1 MRYASAQKTASRLL
15 APLVLCLSVLL
26 SAQALGFD
34 VDDFSY
40 VVINTTDDQVTGT
53 KSSLKT
59 VHLLSHCIDPF
70 NYG

>member
-1 MRYASAQKTASRLL
+1 
-15 APLVLCLSVLL
+15 VLL
-26 SAQALGFD
+26 SAQALAFD